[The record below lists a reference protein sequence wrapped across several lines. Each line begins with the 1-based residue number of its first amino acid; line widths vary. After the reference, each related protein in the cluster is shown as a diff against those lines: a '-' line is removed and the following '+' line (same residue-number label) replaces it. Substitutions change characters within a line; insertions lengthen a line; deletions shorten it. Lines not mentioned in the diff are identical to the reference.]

1 MDLSFFKPLF
11 DVNVYSCAGVDGLI
25 SKIHLTAKEE
35 GTLKTDY
42 IGIPITIK
50 PKKM

>member
-1 MDLSFFKPLF
+1 MDLGFLQPFFE
-11 DVNVYSCAGVDGLI
+11 VNSYMCAGVDGLI
-25 SKIHLTAKEE
+25 SKIHLTAKSE

-50 PKKM
+50 PKK